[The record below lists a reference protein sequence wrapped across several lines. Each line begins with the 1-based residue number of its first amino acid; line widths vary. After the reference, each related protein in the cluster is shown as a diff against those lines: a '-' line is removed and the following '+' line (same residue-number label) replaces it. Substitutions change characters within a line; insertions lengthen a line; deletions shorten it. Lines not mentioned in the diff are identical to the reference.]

1 MCFPFL
7 YPTGVF
13 SASSEKER
21 KMGKLFEGITFDYQ
35 AEMRK
40 MREATEAAEQ
50 KSEAAQRDI
59 EAARRKSEAAQQQIE
74 LAEQK
79 SAEAEQKSIEA
90 QKIREE
96 AGQRVRF
103 SSHMVR
109 MALNHH
115 TSSEIKN
122 SLMQEFGLIK
132 EEAEE
137 EYRRVTE

>member
-1 MCFPFL
+1 
-7 YPTGVF
+7 
-13 SASSEKER
+13 
-21 KMGKLFEGITFDYQ
+21 MGKLFEGITFDYQ

-40 MREATEAAEQ
+40 MREAT
-50 KSEAAQRDI
+50 EAAQRDI